1 MTSITK
7 PQTFIRL
14 SSSQDQIS
22 DDLGPLADL
31 AGKWVGSKGWNIIA
45 VPDAGSKPEA
55 EGAFQLLVRPYT
67 ETITFA
73 PVGAPVRNR
82 GGNVDQFVG
91 ALEYDLQI
99 SDRDTGEVLH
109 VENGMW
115 LYLGNIKPNSGKGA
129 TPIPALTVARS
140 AAIPHGD
147 SALILGNSTVKSG
160 APTIP
165 DINAL
170 PPDIGK
176 SAPLGYLENYR
187 VQVKGLN
194 VKNPNATLREAI
206 KSQKILSTT
215 TLTLDSQNQGAVNNI
230 PFIVQRA
237 NASRFQCSFW
247 IETVQ
252 LPNSNQTFQ
261 QLQYS
266 QIIDIDFHKKFGGVP
281 GLITWP
287 HVNINTLSKQ

>member
-45 VPDAGSKPEA
+45 VPSAGSKPEA
-55 EGAFQLLVRPYT
+55 EGQFQLLTRPYT
-67 ETITFA
+67 ETITFV

-82 GGNVDQFVG
+82 GGDLDQFVG
-91 ALEYDLQI
+91 ALEYELQI
-99 SDRDTGEVLH
+99 SDRITGEVLH

-115 LYLGNIKPNSGKGA
+115 LYLGNLRPVSGKGA
-129 TPIPALTVARS
+129 TPRPKLTVARS
-140 AAIPHGD
+140 ATIPHGD
-147 SALILGNSTVKSG
+147 SALILGNSTAKTG
-160 APTIP
+160 APNIP
-165 DINAL
+165 DISSL
-170 PPDIGK
+170 PPDIGHPK
-176 SAPLGYLENYR
+176 DLGYLDPYGAE
-187 VQVKGLN
+187 VPGLN
-194 VKNPNATLREAI
+194 VKNPNATLRAAI
-206 KSQKILSTT
+206 KGQQIVRTT

-237 NASRFQCSFW
+237 NATRFQCSFW
-247 IETVQ
+247 IETVKV
-252 LPNSNQTFQ
+252 PNSGQTFQ

-266 QIIDIDFHKKFGGVP
+266 QIINLDFHKKFGEP